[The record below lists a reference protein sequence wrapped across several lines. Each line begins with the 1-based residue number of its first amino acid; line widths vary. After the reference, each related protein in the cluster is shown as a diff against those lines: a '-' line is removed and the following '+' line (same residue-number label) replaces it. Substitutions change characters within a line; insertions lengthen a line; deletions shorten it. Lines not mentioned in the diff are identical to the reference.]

1 MGNLNGGGIFIFQ
14 GHEKDAAANWCA
26 SNADN
31 EFACKSITKT
41 DFGGGYYFWVPNKLA
56 PADMPVV
63 DDPSGQGETWAR
75 DCSAPAEP
83 TPVAS
88 EPTPVASEPTP
99 VESEPTTVESEP
111 TPAKEE
117 EKDEEGVEESEDKE
131 LELKLISKDGLLRVG
146 QDCVAA
152 KGSVPVVKACD
163 PKDKTQQWES
173 NKNAIC
179 AKGTNN
185 CLEFTAKSKN
195 GKEIPQLKIK
205 KGVKKV
211 GSKNKF
217 NFNNGILAPKD
228 SEEFVLMWQPKGK
241 GTEKIIAQKLKQVA
255 TFGTVEN

>member
-1 MGNLNGGGIFIFQ
+1 MG
-14 GHEKDAAANWCA
+14 CA

-31 EFACKSITKT
+31 DFACKSTTKT

-88 EPTPVASEPTP
+88 EPTPVVSEPTP
-99 VESEPTTVESEP
+99 VPV
-111 TPAKEE
+111 EE
-117 EKDEEGVEESEDKE
+117 EDEEDVEESEDKE

-179 AKGTNN
+179 SKGTNN
-185 CLEFTAKSKN
+185 CLEFTAKNKN
-195 GKEIPQLKIK
+195 GKEIPKLTVK
-205 KGVKKV
+205 KGVKKL